1 MVMLTKT
8 GDSMATIQRFPLVRH
23 LRSEPTYHVLRY
35 RNGDLRGDGA
45 GLAFWFR
52 PIATAVA
59 EVPID
64 DRELPFLF
72 RVRSADFQELA
83 VQGVITFRV
92 AQPQALARRVDF
104 TLDLETGRW
113 AQAPL
118 EQVAGLLSQLAQ
130 QFVVDELGKLDVR
143 TILHAGVAPI
153 RDRITAGL
161 RAEPALPELGI
172 ELVAVRVADVAP
184 SAEVEKALRQ
194 PTREAIQQR
203 ADEATFQRRAQAVEK
218 ERAIAENELAN
229 RIELARREEE
239 LVERTGANDRLRAS
253 EQAAT
258 QRIAAE
264 AQAAEIETVEGA
276 RLQVERERAEI
287 QAALP
292 PDVLRALALQELAS
306 SLAHVDHLTV
316 TPDLLQPL
324 LAKAA

>member
-1 MVMLTKT
+1 
-8 GDSMATIQRFPLVRH
+8 MATIQRYPLLRH

-35 RNGDLRGDGA
+35 RSGELRRDGA

-83 VQGVITFRV
+83 VQGAITFRV
-92 AQPQALARRVDF
+92 AQPAALARRVDF

-143 TILHAGVAPI
+143 TTLHAGVAPI
-153 RDRITAGL
+153 RERIERGL

-172 ELVAVRVADVAP
+172 ELVAVRVADLAP
-184 SAEVEKALRQ
+184 SPEVEKALRQ

-203 ADEATFQRRAQAVEK
+203 ADEATFQRRALAVEK

-239 LVERTGANDRLRAS
+239 LVARSGANDRLRAT
-253 EQAAT
+253 EAAAT
-258 QRIAAE
+258 TRIAAE
-264 AQAAEIETVEGA
+264 GRAAEIEIVEEA
-276 RLQVERERAEI
+276 RIRAERERAEI
-287 QAALP
+287 QAAQP
-292 PDVLRALALQELAS
+292 PEVLRALALQELAGALGS
-306 SLAHVDHLTV
+306 VDHLTV

>member
-1 MVMLTKT
+1 
-8 GDSMATIQRFPLVRH
+8 MATIQRFPFVRH

-35 RNGDLRGDGA
+35 RNGDLRRDGA

-92 AQPQALARRVDF
+92 GEPQALARRVDF

-130 QFVVDELGKLDVR
+130 QFVVDELGKQDVR
-143 TILHAGVAPI
+143 AILHAGVAPI
-153 RDRITAGL
+153 RQRIERGL
-161 RAEPALPELGI
+161 RAEPALGELGI

-203 ADEATFQRRAQAVEK
+203 ADEATFQRRAMAVEK

-239 LVERTGANDRLRAS
+239 LVARSGANDRLRAT
-253 EQAAT
+253 EEAAT
-258 QRIAAE
+258 KRIAAE
-264 AQAAEIETVEGA
+264 GRAAEIELVEEA
-276 RLQVERERAEI
+276 RIRAERERAEI
-287 QAALP
+287 QAAQP
-292 PDVLRALALQELAS
+292 PEVLRALALQELAGA
-306 SLAHVDHLTV
+306 LGAVDHLTV

>member
-1 MVMLTKT
+1 
-8 GDSMATIQRFPLVRH
+8 MATIQRFPLVRH

-203 ADEATFQRRAQAVEK
+203 ADEATFQRRAMAVEK

>member
-1 MVMLTKT
+1 
-8 GDSMATIQRFPLVRH
+8 MATIQRFPLLRH

-35 RNGDLRGDGA
+35 RSGDLRRDGA

-83 VQGVITFRV
+83 VQGAITFRV
-92 AQPQALARRVDF
+92 AQPAALARRVDF

-153 RDRITAGL
+153 RQRIERGR

-203 ADEATFQRRAQAVEK
+203 ADEATFQRRALAVEK

-239 LVERTGANDRLRAS
+239 LVARSGANDRLRAT
-253 EQAAT
+253 EAAAT
-258 QRIAAE
+258 TRIAAE
-264 AQAAEIETVEGA
+264 GRAAEIEIVEEA
-276 RLQVERERAEI
+276 RIRAERERAEI
-287 QAALP
+287 QAAQP
-292 PDVLRALALQELAS
+292 PEVLRALALQELAGALGS
-306 SLAHVDHLTV
+306 VDHLTV

-324 LAKAA
+324 LGKVA

>member
-1 MVMLTKT
+1 
-8 GDSMATIQRFPLVRH
+8 MATIQRFPLLRH

-35 RNGDLRGDGA
+35 RNGDLRRDGA

-92 AQPQALARRVDF
+92 AAPAALARRVDF

-153 RDRITAGL
+153 RQRIERGL
-161 RAEPALPELGI
+161 RAEPALGELGI

-203 ADEATFQRRAQAVEK
+203 ADEATFQRRALAVEK

-229 RIELARREEE
+229 RIELARREED
-239 LVERTGANDRLRAS
+239 LV
-253 EQAAT
+253 
-258 QRIAAE
+258 
-264 AQAAEIETVEGA
+264 AQAAVNDRRKAESQAEEIGIVDGA

-292 PDVLRALALQELAS
+292 PDVLRALALQELAGA
-306 SLAHVDHLTV
+306 LGTVEHLTV

>member
-1 MVMLTKT
+1 
-8 GDSMATIQRFPLVRH
+8 MATIQRYPILRH

-35 RNGDLRGDGA
+35 RRGELRRDGA
-45 GLAFWFR
+45 GLSFWFR
-52 PIATAVA
+52 PIDTAVA

-72 RVRSADFQELA
+72 RVRSADFQELV

-92 AQPQALARRVDF
+92 GQPAALARRVDF

-130 QFVVDELGKLDVR
+130 QFVVDELVKLDVR
-143 TILHAGVAPI
+143 PILHGGVAPI
-153 RDRITAGL
+153 RDRIARGL
-161 RAEPALPELGI
+161 LGEPALPELGI
-172 ELVAVRVADVAP
+172 ELVAVRVADLAP
-184 SAEVEKALRQ
+184 SADVEKALRQ
-194 PTREAIQQR
+194 STREAIQQR
-203 ADEATFQRRAQAVEK
+203 ADEATFERRALAVEK

-229 RIELARREEE
+229 RIELARREEQ
-239 LVERTGANDRLRAS
+239 LVGQAAVNDRKKAESRA
-253 EQAAT
+253 EE
-258 QRIAAE
+258 IAL
-264 AQAAEIETVEGA
+264 VEGA

-287 QAALP
+287 QAAQP
-292 PDVLRALALQELAS
+292 PEVLRALALQELAGA
-306 SLAHVDHLTV
+306 LGAVDHLTV

>member
-1 MVMLTKT
+1 
-8 GDSMATIQRFPLVRH
+8 MATIQRFPLVRH